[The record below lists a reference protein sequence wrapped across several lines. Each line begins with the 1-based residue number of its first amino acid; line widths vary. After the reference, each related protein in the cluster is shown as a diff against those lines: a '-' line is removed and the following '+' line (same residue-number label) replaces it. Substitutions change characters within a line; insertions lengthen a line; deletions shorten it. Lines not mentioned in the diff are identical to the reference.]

1 MNDLRLLP
9 DEALDDDEF
18 TSKWVGVEEDRST
31 GGASSSVSG
40 WEWASSCG
48 RVGR

>member
-9 DEALDDDEF
+9 GEASDDEF
-18 TSKWVGVEEDRST
+18 TSKSVGVEEDRST
-31 GGASSSVSG
+31 GGTSSSVCG